1 MMQKT
6 KDPYNVVLRL
16 GKKTFLIF
24 KNIYVLYDLESTW
37 WVDDRVKRIDQRIYA
52 GDLIQNRDGMVMKHT
67 AEEDIEEIITDYFG
81 VDPDIVAYAAVN
93 PKLNQ
98 NYDNEGRELST
109 YKMRERYELT
119 QKSWKHDVGNMI
131 DTKII
136 YQGDNIPIKLPD
148 VSEVEIYDKDYGIF
162 GIHNYE
168 SWIPDPTRY
177 NVGEIYHISGE
188 FIVDSRFDEYSKTTD
203 VKVFTPTH
211 NLKDWL
217 PEEILVPKKG
227 FIDEKTF
234 NCIGNDPV
242 ELDIFFRID
251 MIDTDSWYMT
261 VLLITAPMDSYLKKK
276 EHPHIPGNL
285 EGAYNSRTGNE
296 TECSIKGGE
305 NIEYPASVTIRFDEG
320 PSFLQVRYR
329 PHRGSLED
337 SIALAKTFDSP
348 SEMFDHIV
356 KEWGGLI
363 DKEDL
368 SIGKEDWGSDP
379 RIDWPN
385 CHYVLTKRCGGTK
398 YDTPQCIG
406 MCCYE
411 GHMLVED
418 AVVISESAAGIK
430 PGSSI
435 NDVDAVINDTEVFP
449 FPIMTGLEGN
459 GYNEN
464 LKLIHDAANYW
475 GNKAKEERKEERFGG
490 ENDGNES

>member
-1 MMQKT
+1 MQKT
-6 KDPYNVVLRL
+6 KNSYDVVLRL
-16 GKKTFLIF
+16 GKQTFLIF
-24 KNIYVLYDLESTW
+24 KNIYVLYDPESTW
-37 WVDDRVKRIDQRIYA
+37 WVDDRIRRIDEKVYA
-52 GDLIQNRDGMVMKHT
+52 GDLIQNRDGMVLKHT
-67 AEEDIEEIITDYFG
+67 AEEDIEKIITDYFG

-109 YKMRERYELT
+109 YKMRERYEQT
-119 QKSWKHDVGNMI
+119 QKSWKHDIGDMV

-136 YQGDNIPIKLPD
+136 YQGDAIPIKLPG

-168 SWIPDPTRY
+168 NWIPDPTRY

-285 EGAYNSRTGNE
+285 EGAYNSSTKISATTANVPKRFRWRPENTITQKKTVYVTNE
-296 TECSIKGGE
+296 DT
-305 NIEYPASVTIRFDEG
+305 NILSDEEKSLIESVLDIVINLHSHDDYE
-320 PSFLQVRYR
+320 QV
-329 PHRGSLED
+329 L
-337 SIALAKTFDSP
+337 
-348 SEMFDHIV
+348 
-356 KEWGGLI
+356 
-363 DKEDL
+363 L
-368 SIGKEDWGSDP
+368 SIQKTVDDKL
-379 RIDWPN
+379 DK
-385 CHYVLTKRCGGTK
+385 H
-398 YDTPQCIG
+398 
-406 MCCYE
+406 
-411 GHMLVED
+411 LVED
-418 AVVISESAAGIK
+418 AVVISESAAGVK
-430 PGSSI
+430 LTQPI
-435 NDVDAVINDTEVFP
+435 NDVDVVLP
-449 FPIMTGLEGN
+449 PIMTGLEGK
-459 GYNEN
+459 GYNKN

-475 GNKAKEERKEERFGG
+475 SNKAKEERKEKLFGG
-490 ENDGNES
+490 NKNGN